1 MALGAVISMEFL
13 IVMLRA
19 LGWVVAGSAAIE
31 LVAAL
36 LSARIRRY
44 MAEHPVAHA
53 VWFAC
58 ALCLAL
64 IVVPAYS
71 TRQGGL

>member
-1 MALGAVISMEFL
+1 MEFL
-13 IVMLRA
+13 IIMLRVMS
-19 LGWVVAGSAAIE
+19 WVVAGSAATE
-31 LVAAL
+31 LIAAL
-36 LSARIRRY
+36 FSARVRHY

-64 IVVPAYS
+64 ILVPAYS
-71 TRQGGL
+71 TPEGGF

>member
-1 MALGAVISMEFL
+1 MEFL
-13 IVMLRA
+13 AVLLRT

-36 LSARIRRY
+36 LSARVRHY
-44 MAEHPVAHA
+44 MAKRPVAHA

-64 IVVPAYS
+64 ILVPA
-71 TRQGGL
+71 